1 MDEKAEPV
9 EPTPEKADTAKE
21 HAASIKKLELTEK
34 KIQVTQVFFG
44 LLLTGVTAF
53 SAAKSHKATEM
64 VKDTHQE
71 VMAVQQQMQSM
82 SAAVE
87 DEAAVVEHSV
97 NLLSNPDETM
107 AAMSFVG
114 LYAKADND
122 RERQTLVRLALISD
136 RPLILKELASCL
148 ATDRESAALMD
159 GGLDHLILD
168 DYRSRLKSSAPD
180 SPEKSDP
187 RAPLVKALSRGQTE
201 GWVRESALL
210 GARQWD
216 HQESIEVD
224 RELHLF
230 SAKSG
235 EVTGIVSPGSVV
247 EYVDEQD
254 GAEVWL
260 KVRAS
265 SRP

>member
-1 MDEKAEPV
+1 M
-9 EPTPEKADTAKE
+9 
-21 HAASIKKLELTEK
+21 TEK

-53 SAAKSHKATEM
+53 SAAKSHKASEM

-82 SAAVE
+82 SATAE
-87 DEAAVVEHSV
+87 DETATVEHSV

-136 RPLILKELASCL
+136 RPRILNELASCL
-148 ATDRESAALMD
+148 ATDRESAGVMQ
-159 GGLDHLILD
+159 GGLDQLIVE
-168 DYRSRLKSSAPD
+168 DYRSRLKVPVAD
-180 SPEKSDP
+180 RPEKGDP
-187 RAPLVKALSRGQTE
+187 RVRLMKAVTTGAVA
-201 GWVRESALL
+201 GWVRESALV
-210 GARQWD
+210 GSREWN
-216 HQESIEVD
+216 HQQQFDVD
-224 RELHLF
+224 GELHLF
-230 SAKSG
+230 AHPGG
-235 EVTGIVSPGSVV
+235 EVVGIISPGTSV
-247 EYVDEQD
+247 EYIDEQD
-254 GAEVWL
+254 GVEVWL

-265 SRP
+265 SGS